1 MESEYPYRPQAVFE
15 AVCTGGSWVF
25 GCLTALGRIPRLRQP
40 KVRVFAAA
48 ITAATQALTFRD
60 VQVTRQRSI
69 QRLLDDRDARLGAW
83 EHTKRVVSVRNSE
96 RHDSNFPESFEVWDT
111 KHGKDMLTKHKLR
124 FYSSEAILFKSMVF
138 GMTLGTA
145 WPLINTY
152 LCYYLWAKGML
163 TNNFCFYVRPD
174 GKRMPFQ
181 IHNHLQR
188 YSEPDY
194 SLNRLYAVC
203 LGSFAAPNIQ
213 NENDALV
220 VMAVPCGDELCFLE
234 AILYAILCWSL
245 SEWRASP
252 YCWYSRKGKLPVF
265 QFRVDEEKGPE
276 SSPLLALP

>member
-111 KHGKDMLTKHKLR
+111 KHGKDMLTKQAEVLLFRGHFLQVLGLR
-124 FYSSEAILFKSMVF
+124 HDFGNGMVHIKYVSLLLSLGERDANQQLLF
-138 GMTLGTA
+138 
-145 WPLINTY
+145 
-152 LCYYLWAKGML
+152 
-163 TNNFCFYVRPD
+163 
-174 GKRMPFQ
+174 
-181 IHNHLQR
+181 
-188 YSEPDY
+188 
-194 SLNRLYAVC
+194 
-203 LGSFAAPNIQ
+203 
-213 NENDALV
+213 
-220 VMAVPCGDELCFLE
+220 
-234 AILYAILCWSL
+234 
-245 SEWRASP
+245 
-252 YCWYSRKGKLPVF
+252 
-265 QFRVDEEKGPE
+265 
-276 SSPLLALP
+276 